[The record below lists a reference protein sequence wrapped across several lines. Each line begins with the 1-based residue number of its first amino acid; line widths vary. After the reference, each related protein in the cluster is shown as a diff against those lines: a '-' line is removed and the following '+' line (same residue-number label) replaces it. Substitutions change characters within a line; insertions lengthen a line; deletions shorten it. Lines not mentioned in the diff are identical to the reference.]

1 MWLKRQNDQIM
12 ISVVVLK
19 IQYQSGSTFISVR
32 QFVSGSIIV
41 KVQLTLVLNLE
52 GIHTL
57 IVRRDMVFFH
67 KSCSS
72 MIKHSVVYKRIA

>member
-32 QFVSGSIIV
+32 QFVSGIIV
-41 KVQLTLVLNLE
+41 KIQLTLVLNLE

-57 IVRRDMVFFH
+57 IVRRDIFH

>member
-57 IVRRDMVFFH
+57 IVRRDIFH